1 MHLSGSLFF
10 ACAADHATWRRFRK
24 YAIIRKDN
32 LGDVTPWSGRAFK
45 TPFESSAQ
53 CLLIRFLINS
63 ISVTSGTGPC
73 YLPFPFN
80 PVDDGPLTD
89 LSTYGHWK
97 SNESRDLCGFLLRF
111 VLI

>member
-32 LGDVTPWSGRAFK
+32 L
-45 TPFESSAQ
+45 
-53 CLLIRFLINS
+53 
-63 ISVTSGTGPC
+63 
-73 YLPFPFN
+73 PFPFN

-97 SNESRDLCGFLLRF
+97 SNESRDLRLPFTFRADLKAQPISFG
-111 VLI
+111 VLQKPASAQKGQP